1 MLLLAI
7 ETSCDETS
15 AAVIRDGTALANVV
29 SSQIKLHAEYGGVVP
44 ELATREHLRNFLP
57 VTRGALQA
65 AGVTATDLE
74 AIAATQGPGLPNAL
88 LIGFQAAEAMAF
100 ALRRPFVGIHH
111 HEAHLYSPWVTTDVP
126 AHRARSLP
134 RPARNEWGEG
144 RGEGQ
149 SRNAEGRGMKAED
162 SAANA
167 SSALPHSEFCI
178 RPSAFESTS
187 SPQPSPPLGGGEG
200 VLRAAFDQFEP
211 NVSLIVSGG
220 HTMLIH
226 VRAELDHVVLGST
239 LDDAAGECFDKVGK
253 LIGLP
258 YPGGPEMDRLAT
270 EGNPRAYNFPRPLL
284 REANDDFSFA
294 GLKTSVRYFLQKN
307 PALLDDGKAIRDLCA
322 SVQAAIVETLVTKTL
337 RAAQRLG
344 VRCVTASGGVTCNS
358 SLRRELAAA
367 CAQNRLTLRLA
378 ERTLCTDNAAM
389 VGILAERKLLKGVA
403 TTEFDAEIQPG
414 WSLETRP

>member
-29 SSQIKLHAEYGGVVP
+29 SSQITLHAEYGGVVP
-44 ELATREHLRNFLP
+44 ELATREHLRNFIP
-57 VTRGALQA
+57 VTNAALAA
-65 AGVTATDLE
+65 AGVGARDLE
-74 AIAATQGPGLPNAL
+74 AITATQGPGLPNAL

-111 HEAHLYSPWVTTDVP
+111 HEAHLYSPWV
-126 AHRARSLP
+126 S
-134 RPARNEWGEG
+134 GE
-144 RGEGQ
+144 
-149 SRNAEGRGMKAED
+149 
-162 SAANA
+162 
-167 SSALPHSEFCI
+167 
-178 RPSAFESTS
+178 
-187 SPQPSPPLGGGEG
+187 PP
-200 VLRAAFDQFEP
+200 RAAFDQFEP

-220 HTMLIH
+220 HTMLVH

-270 EGNPRAYNFPRPLL
+270 EGNPRAHNFPRPLL
-284 REANDDFSFA
+284 RESNDDFSFA

-307 PALLDDGKAIRDLCA
+307 PALLDDGKSIRDLCA

-337 RAAQRLG
+337 RAAKRLG

-367 CAQNRLTLRLA
+367 CAQHRLTLRLA
-378 ERTLCTDNAAM
+378 ERALCTDNAAM

-403 TTEFDAEIQPG
+403 PTEFDAEIQPG
-414 WSLETRP
+414 WMLGGK